1 MKTSDEAATLL
12 QAVHRIA
19 DVVQRHADEAERN
32 RRLSLPVVS
41 ALADAGLFRMG
52 LPADLGGLE
61 VSPLTFYRAI
71 EAVAALDGSAG
82 WCAFIGASSAFGG
95 AFLSNEAAEEIYGR
109 DSRVITGGSVAPV
122 GKALVRDG
130 GYVVSGRWPYASGC
144 QHSSWL
150 FAACQVIDGDRVRL
164 TPAGA
169 PEVRLACVPAGSVTI
184 LEDTWDVSGLAGTGS
199 HDFTIDGVYVPGG
212 YTLPLGPGMLRG
224 KHYQGALYHS
234 PLVGLLRLPT
244 SAVALG
250 IAQRAVQACM
260 QLVKSKPAVIGT
272 GVLRDQ
278 PLIQARM
285 ADAVAL
291 VNSGR
296 EWLHAVL
303 ERTWEVTARG
313 PVSPRQRAELL
324 LAALN
329 ATRRATEAVQSV
341 YTIAG
346 GSANYRRSSLQRSL
360 RDIQAVTQ
368 HVGMAPQQYEEAGR
382 MLLGLDSLQPLLRL

>member
-1 MKTSDEAATLL
+1 MKTSDEAAKLL
-12 QAVHRIA
+12 HAIDGIA
-19 DVVQRHADEAERN
+19 GVVQGHADEAERN
-32 RRLSLPVVS
+32 RRLSRPVVS

-61 VSPLTFYRAI
+61 VSPLTFYRAV
-71 EAVAALDGSAG
+71 EAVATLDGSAG

-122 GKALVRDG
+122 GRALVRDG

-150 FAACQVIDGDRVRL
+150 FGACQVIDGDRVRL

-199 HDFTIDGVYVPGG
+199 HDFTIDGVYVPEG

-224 KHYQGALYHS
+224 KHYQGALYRF

-250 IAQRAVQACM
+250 IAQGAVQACM
-260 QLVKSKPAVIGT
+260 RLVQSKPAVIGT
-272 GVLRDQ
+272 GALRDQ

-291 VNSGR
+291 VSSGR
-296 EWLHAVL
+296 EWLHAAL
-303 ERTWEVTARG
+303 ERTWEATARG
-313 PVSPRQRAELL
+313 PVSQHHRAELL

-382 MLLGLDSLQPLLRL
+382 MLLGLDPLQPLLRL